1 MIDVCCAIIFRGNLV
16 LAVQHGV
23 RSHHPE
29 KWEFP
34 GGKIQQGETARDCIV
49 REIRE
54 ELMVEIEIVDELS
67 SVEFDYGAKQVK
79 LIPFACKI
87 ISGSVILTE
96 HANLK
101 WFNLDQ
107 WEDIDWLE
115 ADCKLISN
123 NLDSIKNFL
132 K

>member
-1 MIDVCCAIIFRGNLV
+1 MIDVCCAIILNENSV
-16 LAVQHGV
+16 LAVQHGTN
-23 RSHHPE
+23 SHHPM

-79 LIPFACKI
+79 LIPFVCRI
-87 ISGSVILTE
+87 ISGSLILTE

-115 ADCKLISN
+115 ADCKLISCN
-123 NLDSIKNFL
+123 FDTIKSFL

>member
-1 MIDVCCAIIFRGNLV
+1 MIDVCCAIIFRDNLV
-16 LAVQHGV
+16 LAVQHGTN
-23 RSHHPE
+23 SHHPM

-34 GGKIQQGETARDCIV
+34 GGKIQHGETARDCIV

-54 ELMVEIEIVDELS
+54 ELIVEVVVLSEIS

-79 LIPFACKI
+79 LIPFVCRI

-96 HANLK
+96 HANLQ
-101 WFNLDQ
+101 WFDPDH
-107 WEDIDWLE
+107 WKDIDWLE
-115 ADCKLISN
+115 ADRKLISCN
-123 NLDSIKNFL
+123 FDTIKSFL